1 MIPEW
6 FKKYRNKIPEFIVI
20 DLGIKYSTINSSF
33 CQENTMLK
41 RFQIIGYATLAA
53 LSLTSQA
60 AIAVP
65 EKLWSLNG
73 FDEPES
79 VLAHP
84 AKHVL
89 YVSNI
94 NGSPVELNGK
104 GYISLISDSGKI
116 LRHVWVNGMDAPKG
130 MAIDSQYLYVA
141 DMQQLHIIDHD
152 KGELVKSVKADSSV
166 MLNDIAI
173 DDKGNVYISDIL
185 GGGIYRYKDGILSQ
199 WINGKLLPHPNGLM
213 FSYGKLIVA
222 TWGEGLKD
230 DFSTDSLGSLF
241 QLNTESGSLTPYQH
255 VQHLGNLDGIATI
268 GNSLYISDW
277 MNGRV
282 YELNNKKT
290 SLLLNTGGHPADIS
304 SKGAQ
309 LFVPM
314 MFSQRIDAYKIQ
326 P

>member
-1 MIPEW
+1 
-6 FKKYRNKIPEFIVI
+6 
-20 DLGIKYSTINSSF
+20 
-33 CQENTMLK
+33 MLK
-41 RFQIIGYATLAA
+41 RFHITCY
-53 LSLTSQA
+53 A
-60 AIAVP
+60 AIAVLSITSSAAIAAP

-79 VLAHP
+79 VLAHS

-185 GGGIYRYKDGILSQ
+185 GGGVYRYKDGILSQ
-199 WINGKLLPHPNGLM
+199 WVSGKLLPHPNGLM
-213 FSYGKLIVA
+213 FSNGKLVVA

-230 DFSTDSLGSLF
+230 DFSTESLGSLF

-255 VQHLGNLDGIATI
+255 VQHLGNLDGVATI

-290 SLLLNTGGHPADIS
+290 HLLLNTGGHPADIS
-304 SKGAQ
+304 SKGTQ

>member
-1 MIPEW
+1 
-6 FKKYRNKIPEFIVI
+6 
-20 DLGIKYSTINSSF
+20 
-33 CQENTMLK
+33 MLK
-41 RFQIIGYATLAA
+41 RFHITCY
-53 LSLTSQA
+53 A
-60 AIAVP
+60 AIAVLSITSSAAIAAP

-79 VLAHP
+79 VLADP

-185 GGGIYRYKDGILSQ
+185 GGGVYRYRDGILSQ
-199 WINGKLLPHPNGLM
+199 WVSGKLLPHPNGLM
-213 FSYGKLIVA
+213 FSNGKLVVA

-230 DFSTDSLGSLF
+230 DFSTESLGSLF

-255 VQHLGNLDGIATI
+255 VQHLGNLDGVATI

-290 SLLLNTGGHPADIS
+290 HLLLNTGGHPADIS
-304 SKGAQ
+304 SKGTQ

-314 MFSQRIDAYKIQ
+314 MFSQRIDVYKIQ

>member
-1 MIPEW
+1 M
-6 FKKYRNKIPEFIVI
+6 F
-20 DLGIKYSTINSSF
+20 
-33 CQENTMLK
+33 K
-41 RFQIIGYATLAA
+41 RFQITCY
-53 LSLTSQA
+53 A
-60 AIAVP
+60 AIAVLSITSSAAIAAP
-65 EKLWSLNG
+65 EKLWSLSG

-79 VLAHP
+79 VLAHS

-130 MAIDSQYLYVA
+130 MAIDSQFLYVA
-141 DMQQLHIIDHD
+141 DMQQLRIIDHE

-185 GGGIYRYKDGILSQ
+185 GGGVYRYKDGILSQ
-199 WINGKLLPHPNGLM
+199 WVSSKLLPHPNGLM
-213 FSYGKLIVA
+213 FSNGKLVVA

-230 DFSTDSLGSLF
+230 DFSTESLGGLF
-241 QLNTESGSLTPYQH
+241 QLNTESGNLTPYQY
-255 VQHLGNLDGIATI
+255 VQNLGNLDGIATI

-282 YELNNKKT
+282 YGLNKKKI
-290 SLLLNTGGHPADIS
+290 SLLLDTGGHPADIS
-304 SKGAQ
+304 SMGAK

>member
-1 MIPEW
+1 
-6 FKKYRNKIPEFIVI
+6 
-20 DLGIKYSTINSSF
+20 
-33 CQENTMLK
+33 MLK
-41 RFQIIGYATLAA
+41 RFHITCY
-53 LSLTSQA
+53 A
-60 AIAVP
+60 AIAVLSITSSAAIAAP

-79 VLAHP
+79 VLAHS

-185 GGGIYRYKDGILSQ
+185 GGGVYRYKDGILSQ
-199 WINGKLLPHPNGLM
+199 WVSGKLLPHPNGLM
-213 FSYGKLIVA
+213 FSNGKLVVA

-230 DFSTDSLGSLF
+230 DFSTESLGSLF
-241 QLNTESGSLTPYQH
+241 QLNTESGNLTPYQY
-255 VQHLGNLDGIATI
+255 VQNLGNLDGIATI

-290 SLLLNTGGHPADIS
+290 HLLLNTGGHPADIS
-304 SKGAQ
+304 SKGTQ

>member
-1 MIPEW
+1 
-6 FKKYRNKIPEFIVI
+6 
-20 DLGIKYSTINSSF
+20 
-33 CQENTMLK
+33 MLK
-41 RFQIIGYATLAA
+41 RFHITCY
-53 LSLTSQA
+53 A
-60 AIAVP
+60 AIAVLSITSSAAIAAP

-79 VLAHP
+79 VLAHS

-185 GGGIYRYKDGILSQ
+185 GGGVYRYKDGILSQ
-199 WINGKLLPHPNGLM
+199 WVSGKLLPHPNGLM
-213 FSYGKLIVA
+213 FSNGKLVVA

-230 DFSTDSLGSLF
+230 DFSTESLGSLF

-255 VQHLGNLDGIATI
+255 VQHLGNLDGVATI

-290 SLLLNTGGHPADIS
+290 HLLLNTGGHPADIS
-304 SKGAQ
+304 SKGTQ

-314 MFSQRIDAYKIQ
+314 MFSQRIDVYKIQ